1 MLYCKSNKQRGN
13 DMVDEL
19 ITIEQLERV
28 KRLVQNDCAVLAVQ
42 TLTAMIDGRK
52 DRFEQ
57 FEHEY
62 EMDDGA

>member
-1 MLYCKSNKQRGN
+1 
-13 DMVDEL
+13 MVEEL

-42 TLTAMIDGRK
+42 TLEVMIEGRK
-52 DRFEQ
+52 DRFER
-57 FEHEY
+57 FEQEF

>member
-1 MLYCKSNKQRGN
+1 
-13 DMVDEL
+13 MVDEL

-42 TLTAMIDGRK
+42 TLETMIDGRK
-52 DRFEQ
+52 DRFEH